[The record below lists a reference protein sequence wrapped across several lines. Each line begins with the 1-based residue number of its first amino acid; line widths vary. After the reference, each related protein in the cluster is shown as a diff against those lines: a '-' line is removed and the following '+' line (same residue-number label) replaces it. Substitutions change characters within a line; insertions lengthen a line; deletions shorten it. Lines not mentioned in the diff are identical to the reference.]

1 MASTT
6 SAQQI
11 LRMNDVNPQGALPDQ
26 YWELIETHRAELIHQ
41 ALAIVGRLEDA
52 EDVVQE
58 TFCEAFRHAE
68 RLAQA
73 RSLRAYLRT
82 INRAN
87 ALNRLRDRRAK
98 DAQAGR
104 KQRELPPRVAT
115 TGGFSM
121 LELRDA
127 ISRAVETLPP
137 KLRSVVVLRYLEHLS
152 YEEIAA
158 RLKLNPGTV
167 GWLLCE
173 ASLFLHGK
181 LKDYVNTPSSPAAGE
196 AAGEGGPR

>member
-11 LRMNDVNPQGALPDQ
+11 LHKTEVGTQGSLPDP

-41 ALAIVGRLEDA
+41 ALAVVGQLEDA

-58 TFCEAFRHAE
+58 TFCEAFRHAQ
-68 RLAQA
+68 RLTQA
-73 RSLRAYLRT
+73 HSARAYLRA

-98 DAQAGR
+98 DALAGR
-104 KQRELPPRVAT
+104 KQRELPPRMAT

-158 RLKLNPGTV
+158 RLTLSAGTV

-173 ASLFLHGK
+173 ASLQLHGK
-181 LKDYVNTPSSPAAGE
+181 LKNYVNAPSNSVSE
-196 AAGEGGPR
+196 TEGKGATA